1 MKKLI
6 LLVLGFG
13 VIISCYEKENINCLT
28 FEIERPQLFIKI
40 INNEGVNLIENG
52 TINSTNITIEENSS
66 NISFTFIPEGQFGD
80 FNEFDNSIAL
90 TVPNESDFRYT
101 VAINNFETIV
111 IDRTPFSKTKQKI
124 KLQVVNPKIYKASYP
139 CWFFDELEFTN
150 YFMKSGY
157 KILEIFKSFDGENKE
172 CTFKGIIM
180 QKK

>member
-101 VAINNFETIV
+101 VAINDFETIV
-111 IDRTPFSKTKQKI
+111 LDFTLVLTNALCNVSFFQPESVNFNDKE
-124 KLQVVNPKIYKASYP
+124 LQLMEFPPRQYLIVVA
-139 CWFFDELEFTN
+139 L
-150 YFMKSGY
+150 
-157 KILEIFKSFDGENKE
+157 
-172 CTFKGIIM
+172 
-180 QKK
+180 